1 MRNPNE
7 FVSDMVSSN
16 QQASSQQEAFT
27 APNSLPADA
36 VAIVGMTGR
45 FPGAASIEQFWQ
57 NLQNGVESVATF
69 SDRELLDAGV
79 DADLVTTPNYVKAR
93 AVLDEVD
100 RFDTEF
106 FDFTPREAA
115 IADPQHR
122 LFLEC
127 AWEALER
134 AGYDSNAFS
143 GRIGLF
149 AGVSSSSYAL
159 NNLYLNPGFIQSV
172 GSIQDGIR
180 LAGLGSEKDFLTTR
194 VSYKLNLTGPSVDV
208 QTACSTSLVAIHL
221 ACQSLLSYQSDM
233 VLAGGAS
240 IQVPQKA
247 GYLHQDGGVLS
258 PDGHCRPFDAGARG
272 TIPGSGVGVV
282 VLKRLEE
289 AVEDGDRV
297 LAVIRASAMN
307 NDGAVKVGFAAP
319 SVDGQAEVIAEAL
332 SLADI
337 APDTIGYVETHGT
350 GTALG
355 DPIEVAALTQA
366 FRTGTESTGFCAL
379 GSVKANIGHLDAA
392 AGVAGLIEA
401 VLALQ
406 HRQIP
411 PSVNFKQPNPQI
423 DFAKSPFFVADC
435 LKDWPKQEN
444 PRRAGV
450 SSFGIGG
457 TNVHAVLEQAP
468 ELAPSGPSR
477 GWQLLTLSA
486 QTATALD
493 QSSHNLNQH
502 LADHS
507 TQSLADIAYTLKV
520 GRRDWEHRRIMLCR
534 DSAEGVNV
542 LAQDGG
548 AREWTTVCERDNP
561 AIAFLFP
568 GQGSQYVNMGRQ
580 LFEQE
585 PLFRDTCQHCCELLT
600 PLLGFELKSFLF
612 LETIS
617 CAKDSDALADIL
629 QQTSIAQPALFVI
642 EYALAQLWISWGI
655 QPQALLGHSIGE
667 YVAACLAG
675 VWSLEDALKLVA
687 ARGLLMQQQP
697 EGAMLALPLAVE
709 QVQSLL
715 PSDVELAAVNAP
727 NSCVVAGSSDA
738 IATFEQSLQQQGIA
752 GRRLSTSHAFHTQA
766 MAGAVPEF
774 VELVANIEHHPPTI
788 PFLSNVTGT
797 WILEEQAT
805 DPAYWGQHL
814 RQTVRFADGVTA
826 LMADGDRLLLEV
838 GPGRTLSTLAKQ
850 QASDGTNIIT
860 SMRHPRDEKVEDVEC
875 LLAALGQLWLAGVSI
890 DWNTFYK
897 HETRHRVLL
906 PTYPF
911 ERQRYWVEVSDRDPA
926 FAGSRFSQN
935 GKVHPPGSARDKR
948 TDIAE
953 WFYLPTWKRALLPSS
968 STSKQTADCWLLFA
982 NTVGLSSHIQ
992 QQLEATGQTVVTV
1005 QIGDTFDISTAN
1017 SGQVSV
1023 TVNPSQISDYEA
1035 LVAALSERQ
1044 LMPDT
1049 IVHAWGVTVPV
1060 KGPSQLETFTGTQE
1074 QGYLSV
1080 SLLLQALT
1088 GVSGDRPIELSV
1100 VANNSQKVSG
1110 DEDINPAKATAIGLC
1125 RVINQEYTQVK
1136 ARHIDIGSAS
1146 VSQQFNSIA
1155 DALLAELMETPDEP
1169 AIAYRGYHRWIPTFE
1184 PIQLEAAEQKPVR
1197 LRQGGTYLLVGGL
1210 GKVGLLLAE
1219 HLAEQVQANVVFV
1232 RRSEFPAEADWQ
1244 QWLQTHDAND
1254 STSAII
1260 RRLQACQEQGSTV
1273 AVLQADVTDTKQMAK
1288 AIAETTDRFGPI
1300 HGAIHAAQSS
1310 QKFNIQDVQAEQAL
1324 AALGPKALGALI
1336 LDRLLPKPELDFLLL
1351 FSSHASYLGGWEL
1364 ANYTAAN
1371 AVLDALANSRS
1382 NGRFSVVQSVNWD
1395 IWNLEVS
1402 RTEGLSAAGTVLQRL
1417 QAGMTAAGGVE
1428 AFDHC
1433 LAAGLPHMVVS
1444 TQDFPALIERTTAA
1458 IAAQQS
1464 KSRGAMQSRPNGLG
1478 DYVAP
1483 RNDVEATLVQVWEQ
1497 ALGVSPIGIHDGFFE
1512 LGGDSLSATM
1522 LVSQVCK
1529 TFELDLS
1536 YQSFFESPT
1545 VAKSAETILA
1555 AISQQVDED
1564 TMAAALNEI
1573 EGLTDEEVD
1582 ALLSQT

>member
-1 MRNPNE
+1 
-7 FVSDMVSSN
+7 
-16 QQASSQQEAFT
+16 
-27 APNSLPADA
+27 
-36 VAIVGMTGR
+36 MTGR

-612 LETIS
+612 SETIS

-687 ARGLLMQQQP
+687 TRGLLMQQQP

-774 VELVANIEHHPPTI
+774 VELVASIEHHPPTI

-850 QASDGTNIIT
+850 QASDGT
-860 SMRHPRDEKVEDVEC
+860 
-875 LLAALGQLWLAGVSI
+875 
-890 DWNTFYK
+890 
-897 HETRHRVLL
+897 
-906 PTYPF
+906 
-911 ERQRYWVEVSDRDPA
+911 
-926 FAGSRFSQN
+926 
-935 GKVHPPGSARDKR
+935 
-948 TDIAE
+948 
-953 WFYLPTWKRALLPSS
+953 
-968 STSKQTADCWLLFA
+968 
-982 NTVGLSSHIQ
+982 
-992 QQLEATGQTVVTV
+992 
-1005 QIGDTFDISTAN
+1005 
-1017 SGQVSV
+1017 
-1023 TVNPSQISDYEA
+1023 
-1035 LVAALSERQ
+1035 
-1044 LMPDT
+1044 
-1049 IVHAWGVTVPV
+1049 
-1060 KGPSQLETFTGTQE
+1060 
-1074 QGYLSV
+1074 
-1080 SLLLQALT
+1080 
-1088 GVSGDRPIELSV
+1088 
-1100 VANNSQKVSG
+1100 
-1110 DEDINPAKATAIGLC
+1110 
-1125 RVINQEYTQVK
+1125 
-1136 ARHIDIGSAS
+1136 
-1146 VSQQFNSIA
+1146 
-1155 DALLAELMETPDEP
+1155 
-1169 AIAYRGYHRWIPTFE
+1169 
-1184 PIQLEAAEQKPVR
+1184 
-1197 LRQGGTYLLVGGL
+1197 
-1210 GKVGLLLAE
+1210 
-1219 HLAEQVQANVVFV
+1219 
-1232 RRSEFPAEADWQ
+1232 
-1244 QWLQTHDAND
+1244 
-1254 STSAII
+1254 
-1260 RRLQACQEQGSTV
+1260 
-1273 AVLQADVTDTKQMAK
+1273 
-1288 AIAETTDRFGPI
+1288 
-1300 HGAIHAAQSS
+1300 
-1310 QKFNIQDVQAEQAL
+1310 
-1324 AALGPKALGALI
+1324 
-1336 LDRLLPKPELDFLLL
+1336 
-1351 FSSHASYLGGWEL
+1351 
-1364 ANYTAAN
+1364 
-1371 AVLDALANSRS
+1371 
-1382 NGRFSVVQSVNWD
+1382 
-1395 IWNLEVS
+1395 
-1402 RTEGLSAAGTVLQRL
+1402 
-1417 QAGMTAAGGVE
+1417 
-1428 AFDHC
+1428 
-1433 LAAGLPHMVVS
+1433 
-1444 TQDFPALIERTTAA
+1444 
-1458 IAAQQS
+1458 
-1464 KSRGAMQSRPNGLG
+1464 
-1478 DYVAP
+1478 
-1483 RNDVEATLVQVWEQ
+1483 
-1497 ALGVSPIGIHDGFFE
+1497 
-1512 LGGDSLSATM
+1512 
-1522 LVSQVCK
+1522 
-1529 TFELDLS
+1529 
-1536 YQSFFESPT
+1536 
-1545 VAKSAETILA
+1545 
-1555 AISQQVDED
+1555 
-1564 TMAAALNEI
+1564 
-1573 EGLTDEEVD
+1573 
-1582 ALLSQT
+1582 